1 MSNVKKRRFCNG
13 EEDGHVGAKKVSSS
27 YEILKSKYASCQM
40 FVDELL
46 GTVKCLE
53 TELQGIRLELQGIQ
67 LAGVVVPPIS
77 ANVLV
82 EMEALKAANMRLE
95 LGGVAFRIEMGE
107 LTKKI
112 TILSD
117 DYDVMYNKLDEYV
130 VKEREDRFNSSLR
143 RRGERDNKRAVLRA
157 FGWKLSKV
165 NPTMLR
171 AACGFWNATID
182 SSESGPSR
190 ASLKRRMDI
199 WIDLSSHGFNGKVK
213 EILEKQFYDRAKF
226 NVVEI
231 CRKSDCESQ
240 FNAGALQS
248 MSNCQTG
255 KKKYDRGLLCS
266 DSTLRRM
273 QKKVHG
279 LAERLGFSSLPI
291 EEKGNVWCW
300 GDAQGNFVT
309 AVNRYVYEIYVKA
322 RCPLVTKED
331 PWMIPITGDL
341 ARVNFR
347 GKAITMGGP
356 KRADPRLPCQQKTM
370 KTSNQSREMY
380 TPAVAGYVDE
390 GHIMPYFKAMVAAFD
405 EIEEQ
410 GYCVVDGI
418 SHTVYICVVVAAD
431 MCFLHKYTG
440 RGGGSHASTHF
451 CFLCSIPRKSRA
463 EGYPGGCLKCRKL
476 GIVYDETTGCQ
487 KCGHHDVC
495 CGDFLK
501 WQTERVL
508 YLTDNVLPR
517 IPKSARP
524 FYENKDALKIECLK
538 RCDNDAETRLV
549 QKKKTIGALEKWL
562 KAEGRTRGLLLIL
575 CFEQK
580 RCFDS
585 MFMLCDFRGLR
596 LVL

>member
-1 MSNVKKRRFCNG
+1 LNKVATLIA
-13 EEDGHVGAKKVSSS
+13 EEGHVNKVDTSYVALKK
-27 YEILKSKYASCQM
+27 KYAACQ
-40 FVDELL
+40 VDIAELE
-46 GTVKCLE
+46 GIVKLFQ
-53 TELQGIRLELQGIQ
+53 TELHSTKLL
-67 LAGVVVPPIS
+67 GVVVPVFSITEREQL
-77 ANVLV
+77 AFLKNDNVHLQRGIAGSRR
-82 EMEALKAANMRLE
+82 EIEE
-95 LGGVAFRIEMGE
+95 LRN
-107 LTKKI
+107 KI
-112 TILSD
+112 DILSD
-117 DYDVMYNKLDEYV
+117 ANDVLSNRVDQFVEK
-130 VKEREDRFNSSLR
+130 DRVEKADNYAR
-143 RRGERDNKRAVLRA
+143 RRSVRDNKKAVLQA

-165 NPTMLR
+165 NPTLLQ
-171 AACGFWNATID
+171 AACGFWNATII
-182 SSESGPSR
+182 ECTEGGQSR
-190 ASLKRRMDI
+190 ASFKRRMDL
-199 WIDLSSHGFNGKVK
+199 WIDLTTHAFNGLALKAM
-213 EILEKQFYDRAKF
+213 EKQFYERAKF

-231 CRKSDCESQ
+231 CRKGDCESQ

-322 RCPLVTKED
+322 RCPLVTRED

-405 EIEEQ
+405 AIEEQ

-418 SHTVYICVVVAAD
+418 SHTVYICVVVGAD
-431 MCFLHKYTG
+431 MAFLHKYTG

-508 YLTDNVLPR
+508 YLTENVLPR

-538 RCDNDAETRLV
+538 RCDNDAETREV
-549 QKKKTIGALEKWL
+549 HKKKTIGALEKWL
-562 KAEGRTRGLLLIL
+562 KADGRTRGLLLIL
-575 CFEQK
+575 CFEHK